1 MSVRTLLHQTR
12 WAAYLSKMTSFE
24 RRGSP
29 SKSACA
35 TSVSAA
41 APLRAAESTR
51 PPTRRGDGSIP
62 RSNGVC
68 RRRAG
73 TSSGS
78 RSPRSPTRRPSR
90 PKGAGRRARTT
101 GCSSS
106 LRRFETY
113 GQASRILDLEPLFQ
127 QGRVRLVFQANR
139 PLLHSVQGTEEGDR
153 RGANDNVPDSL
164 ALEGRQNPSRR
175 VEVHLYP
182 A

>member
-101 GCSSS
+101 GRSSS

-113 GQASRILDLEPLFQ
+113 GQASRILDPE
-127 QGRVRLVFQANR
+127 RLRRARQ
-139 PLLHSVQGTEEGDR
+139 TEEVDR
-153 RGANDNVPDSL
+153 RGANDDVPDSL
-164 ALEGRQNPSRR
+164 ALEGRENPSRR